1 MALCENLCI
10 VIKKVTNDIN
20 LSSYDL
26 FSLFSSFLFFFFF
39 NKIFDEKTYS
49 RLISNRN
56 KN

>member
-10 VIKKVTNDIN
+10 VIKKITNDIN

-26 FSLFSSFLFFFFF
+26 FSLFFSFPFFF